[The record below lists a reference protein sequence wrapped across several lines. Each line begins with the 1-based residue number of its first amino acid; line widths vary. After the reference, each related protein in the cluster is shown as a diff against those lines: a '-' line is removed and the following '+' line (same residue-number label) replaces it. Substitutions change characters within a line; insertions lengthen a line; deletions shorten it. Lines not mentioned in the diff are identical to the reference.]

1 MHSCSRPENCLS
13 STGLNAL
20 FSNSVQIHVTS
31 TWSSLARRAPNA
43 MIFLSI
49 IAKLSSLWIICAF
62 VWSSMA
68 TSLSIAWAPTQLR
81 QLANQSTNM
90 SFPLT
95 QRYPAQY
102 PPPWSLRLPY
112 QLCSLVGAFQNHS
125 FYHTFRPRLATQNGR
140 CVSKPQFLPHFQ
152 TTVNSTTLSCLF
164 TACLVFQCC
173 KEFSR
178 CSSLYSTTSC
188 GLASLA
194 FYLQDCIVLGH
205 TIYSIATSGCS

>member
-1 MHSCSRPENCLS
+1 MHFCNRRATCPSLTEVNL
-13 STGLNAL
+13 LL
-20 FSNSVQIHVTS
+20 LNSVQIHAISTS
-31 TWSSLARRAPNA
+31 LSLVPRAPNA
-43 MIFLSI
+43 MISSFI

-81 QLANQSTNM
+81 QLANQSANM

-140 CVSKPQFLPHFQ
+140 CVSKPQFF
-152 TTVNSTTLSCLF
+152 TTLSNHSE
-164 TACLVFQCC
+164 QH
-173 KEFSR
+173 
-178 CSSLYSTTSC
+178 YP
-188 GLASLA
+188 
-194 FYLQDCIVLGH
+194 
-205 TIYSIATSGCS
+205 